1 MLFLNRKIWFTE
13 SESEKFINN
22 NILLEINQYTT
33 NNKCTNTKTQ
43 ISKHTKTQIY
53 QYKTTQNTNAEWA
66 CRLMMEAPAWRP
78 NARGQDTT
86 ARNEFQI

>member
-13 SESEKFINN
+13 SEKCINN

-43 ISKHTKTQIY
+43 ISKHTNIPI
-53 QYKTTQNTNAEWA
+53 QNHTKHKCRVGVSSHDGGA
-66 CRLMMEAPAWRP
+66 CVASECTR
-78 NARGQDTT
+78 ARHD
-86 ARNEFQI
+86 R